1 MVIAMEEIRLEDD
14 KVSQKSNSE
23 NGPVKIT
30 GRVKKKLLHFLT
42 VMTIEPMMFVQAF
55 GWQITSIAQSQM
67 ILYKTCRGKMLINN
81 KYLAVNRDKPLELI
95 ALEIYGSL

>member
-1 MVIAMEEIRLEDD
+1 MEEIRLEDD

-23 NGPVKIT
+23 NGSVKIT
-30 GRVKKKLLHFLT
+30 GTVKKKLLHFLT

-67 ILYKTCRGKMLINN
+67 ILYKTCRGKILIDNN
-81 KYLAVNRDKPLELI
+81 CQAQGQGQRQHQTSKLDLEVGFLM
-95 ALEIYGSL
+95 G